1 MTVVSVVCSYG
12 ASRSVWLPWQVL
24 AGQPLF
30 ENIIPSR
37 FLVVT
42 YLCLAA
48 MLGLVV
54 DHARRA
60 VLDRARP
67 DGAGPD
73 GAASRWSPS
82 GPGGRARWGAG
93 AVGLAVGAIG
103 IVPVASYLAPTV
115 PMVTQPVRS
124 PSWFTAVA
132 PHLPA
137 DTRCS
142 SSSRCPTR

>member
-1 MTVVSVVCSYG
+1 MVAVAVVGLLVWRRDRRLWFFGAMTVVSVVCSLG
-12 ASRSVWLPWQVL
+12 ASRTVWLPWQVL

-48 MLGLVV
+48 MLGLVA

-73 GAASRWSPS
+73 GVPDR
-82 GPGGRARWGAG
+82 GPGRWRPLGCRGRGPGRGRRRARAG
-93 AVGLAVGAIG
+93 RRRTWHR
-103 IVPVASYLAPTV
+103 P
-115 PMVTQPVRS
+115 
-124 PSWFTAVA
+124 
-132 PHLPA
+132 
-137 DTRCS
+137 
-142 SSSRCPTR
+142 CPW